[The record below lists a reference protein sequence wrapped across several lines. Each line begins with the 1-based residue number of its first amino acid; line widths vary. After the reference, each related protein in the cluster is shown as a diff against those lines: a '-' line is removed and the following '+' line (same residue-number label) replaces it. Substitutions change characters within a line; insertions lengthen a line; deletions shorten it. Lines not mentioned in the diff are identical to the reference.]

1 MKDLSDYPVD
11 PIDEAKS
18 AALLKDNPIIYMPHI
33 AVTGFIED
41 GETQV
46 VISFS
51 DDNGTVLN
59 FLIGNEVAAEVGQS
73 LVMASQRA
81 KEIEGDPK
89 GTKQ

>member
-1 MKDLSDYPVD
+1 MKDYPVD

-18 AALLKDNPIIYMPHI
+18 AELLNANPLIYMPHI

-41 GETQV
+41 GETQI

-73 LVMASQRA
+73 MVMASQRA
-81 KEIEGDPK
+81 KEIDGDPE